1 MIEFTKMNGNG
12 NNFLVLENFKRA
24 YTNEE
29 LRNLAIQACNTK
41 FSIGADGILVIEE
54 SEIAEFKMRL
64 FNSNGTE
71 GEMCGN
77 GARCIA
83 KYAFYSGMAS
93 EKMRFETLAGIVEGQ
108 ILGNEVMISM
118 GRVDLSSLT
127 LENTI
132 AYGDGIIQYAYLVVG
147 VPHVVIISEK
157 NCVESLE
164 EMKRIGRYLDGNH
177 EVFPEGT
184 NVNFVQTLYDNMIQN
199 TTYERGV
206 EDITESCGT
215 GSCASAVVAS
225 MLWGMKS
232 PVLVKN
238 LGGDN
243 KVWMKF
249 DSDQKYCDIQLAGA
263 ANFSAQIKMLDI

>member
-12 NNFLVLENFKRA
+12 NNFLVLENLKKN
-24 YTNEE
+24 YTDED
-29 LRNLAIQACNTK
+29 LRKLAIQACNTK
-41 FSIGADGILVIEE
+41 FSIGADGILVMEK
-54 SEIAEFKMRL
+54 SRIAEFKMRL

-83 KYAFYSGMAS
+83 KYAFYNGMTG

-108 ILGNEVMISM
+108 IMGNDVMISM
-118 GRVDLSSLT
+118 GRVDLSSLV
-127 LENTI
+127 LENTV
-132 AYGDGIIQYAYLVVG
+132 AYGDRLIHYTYLVVG
-147 VPHVVIISEK
+147 VPHVVIISAK
-157 NCVESLE
+157 NRVESLE
-164 EMKRIGRYLDGNH
+164 EMKRIGRYLDSNH

-184 NVNFVQTLYDNMIQN
+184 NVNFVQFINDTIIRN

-215 GSCASAVVAS
+215 GSCAGAVVAS
-225 MLWGMKS
+225 MLWDMKS

-263 ANFSAQIKMLDI
+263 ANFSAQIKLLDS